1 MIHITPV
8 SVVDD
13 GEEHIEQDEEAAKDV
28 EDEEPGTFKNGILR
42 VFFLIGPSIAPK
54 SKTRCRNASSGSS
67 QRTTC
72 SVMVWILH

>member
-28 EDEEPGTFKNGILR
+28 EDEEPGTYKNGILR

-54 SKTRCRNASSGSS
+54 K
-67 QRTTC
+67 
-72 SVMVWILH
+72 

>member
-54 SKTRCRNASSGSS
+54 SKTSSS
-67 QRTTC
+67 QLEPLFLF
-72 SVMVWILH
+72 SESLWLAIF